1 MKKSEKTRQLVIE
14 KAAVLFNTKGFYGT
28 SMNDIMEATGLTK
41 GGIYG
46 NFKVDGKDKKGVKE
60 EIALAAFDH
69 ACVVVNKTVGK
80 RTRVIEDS
88 LDKLKAVVYF
98 YKERILSPPIEG
110 GCPLLNTSVE
120 ADDNHPVLRK
130 RVLKEMKTWHSRI
143 VYTLEKGIERK
154 EVQPDIDTEE
164 FATLFIGSLEG
175 GIMMAR
181 LYKNV
186 GPFEVMAR
194 QLLKRIDELRN
205 K

>member
-1 MKKSEKTRQLVIE
+1 MKKSEKTRQLIIE
-14 KAAVLFNTKGFYGT
+14 KAAVLFNTKGYHGT

-69 ACVVVNKTVGK
+69 ACIVVNRTIGL

-98 YKERILSPPIEG
+98 YKERILSPPVGG

-120 ADDNHPVLRK
+120 ADDNHPALRV
-130 RVLKEMKTWHSRI
+130 RVLEEMELWRSRI
-143 VYTLEKGIERK
+143 SYTLNKGIEREQIK
-154 EVQPDIDTEE
+154 PDIDVNE

-186 GPFEVMAR
+186 SPFEVMAR
-194 QLLKRIDELRN
+194 QLIKRIDELRC
-205 K
+205 

>member
-14 KAAVLFNTKGFYGT
+14 KAAELFNTKGYHGT

-46 NFKVDGKDKKGVKE
+46 NFKVDGQDKKGVKE
-60 EIALAAFDH
+60 EIALAAFEH
-69 ACVVVNKTVGK
+69 ACSVVNKTVGK

-98 YKERILSPPIEG
+98 YKERILNPPVPG

-120 ADDNHPVLRK
+120 ADDNHPALRD
-130 RVLKEMKTWHSRI
+130 RVLEEIKLWHSRL
-143 VYTLEKGIERK
+143 VYTLNKGIERK
-154 EVQPDIDTEE
+154 QIREDIDPDE

-181 LYKNV
+181 LHKNV
-186 GPFEVMAR
+186 SPFEVMAR
-194 QLLKRIDELRN
+194 QLIKRIDELRR
-205 K
+205 